1 MPNRIIKESIR
12 TSKSVNGLTDFQ
24 FRLWVYLITYVDD
37 YGRGSADPELLKAFL
52 FPRRKGI
59 TDANI
64 RQGLH
69 DLASAG
75 LIQLYTVDGESYLQ
89 FPKWATHQ
97 RIRNCKAKFPSPDE
111 ADQTQYAADC
121 GELPQVAADCGEL
134 RPESNPIQSES
145 NPNPNPNPKRRAP
158 ARLPFGAYGQV
169 KLTADEYQRLIDDLG
184 QKELDRVLAYV
195 DEYVQT
201 TGKRYK
207 DFNAV
212 LRKASREGWGLK
224 QSKPPKS
231 MQPGTNT
238 NPTPERIK
246 ANADWL
252 DEFLAEQEAGG
263 G

>member
-89 FPKWATHQ
+89 FPKWANHQ
-97 RIRNCKAKFPSPDE
+97 RIRNCKAKFPSPDK

-145 NPNPNPNPKRRAP
+145 NPNPNPKRRAP
-158 ARLPFGAYGQV
+158 ARTAYGKYQLV
-169 KLTADEYQRLIDDLG
+169 KLSDKEYQRLLTDLG
-184 QKELDRVLAYV
+184 QVELDRVIDYLDDYC
-195 DEYVQT
+195 QRWH
-201 TGKRYK
+201 KNYK
-207 DFNAV
+207 DWNAV
-212 LRKASREGWGLK
+212 LRTASREGWGIK

-231 MQPGTNT
+231 MQPGTDT

-252 DEFLAEQEAGG
+252 DEFLAEQEAGE
-263 G
+263 